1 MFLRI
6 AQSRI
11 TTILLPIALV
21 ALFFSAASQA
31 VAEPPDIVV
40 ERPWARASIGVNR
53 PGAAYFEVRNYGD
66 ATIALVSVETDI
78 AAMPQVHQ
86 TTTDANGVSRMGMV
100 ERLEI
105 APRETR
111 ALEPS
116 GAHVMLMKLQRPMKE
131 GERFALKLHFES
143 GKAVTVE
150 VPIRGLA
157 ARGPDG

>member
-21 ALFFSAASQA
+21 AFFFSAASQA